1 MRGGIPSFCNELLF
15 ASVAYHLAKF
25 DHLVF
30 LAAVDH
36 ALGHEQAGKL
46 ALAVF
51 HVLSGDE
58 HAGPQQHARLA
69 GRLAAVAEEYAGLA
83 ARAAAQAQLHQL
95 CRFGDGLYADRT
107 LLRNFALKA
116 AYHAEHPVVA
126 ALGLQAE
133 QTADFQP
140 VPLDFRDAGAEA
152 AGADILHDPGF
163 RARGIGGAGA
173 AEHRQH
179 SVVAVGDIEAR
190 LHPMALMFSLRRLGR
205 PVQGQVVEHVE
216 HGFGRIG
223 AAAVSYTHLTLP
235 TIYSV

>member
-1 MRGGIPSFCNELLF
+1 MCASPVLQIHANRFHPAPWGPWVMQAGGDLPLPPLLVTRD
-15 ASVAYHLAKF
+15 VAYHLAKF

-95 CRFGDGLYADRT
+95 CRFGDGLYADRAP
-107 LLRNFALKA
+107 LRNFALKA

-133 QTADFQP
+133 
-140 VPLDFRDAGAEA
+140 
-152 AGADILHDPGF
+152 
-163 RARGIGGAGA
+163 
-173 AEHRQH
+173 
-179 SVVAVGDIEAR
+179 
-190 LHPMALMFSLRRLGR
+190 
-205 PVQGQVVEHVE
+205 
-216 HGFGRIG
+216 
-223 AAAVSYTHLTLP
+223 
-235 TIYSV
+235 